1 MPRLDEGG
9 DPYAPGTTFS
19 YDPATGTVAVNP
31 PGGGQGGGASPT
43 VRDNPGTESYPNQ
56 PADGGSSGNAGN
68 ADPSGGAAPAN
79 FVPPDV
85 GSFLSLYGLPSD
97 VAAKV
102 QDIFA
107 NTSDVQQ
114 ATALALAYIRGTQ
127 WYAKTY
133 PGIQEGIA
141 KGIIGNEADYR
152 AYMNSVNNLTKQY
165 QNRDV
170 GSDELAGYL
179 QNGYTTEYVGRL
191 YAGQAYVGAN
201 RNDIQY
207 ATGAFDASGPLSQEE
222 LTALGN
228 ESAGIDSELG
238 QRIQNRLALAKKRIE
253 GVFSGSLATPG
264 LSTANGRLQSTTL
277 GGTSTADVAA

>member
-1 MPRLDEGG
+1 MPRLDDSG
-9 DPYAPGTTFS
+9 DSYAAGTTFS
-19 YDPATGTVAVNP
+19 YNPDSGQVVVLP
-31 PGGGQGGGASPT
+31 PGVTQEQINASNAANPNAAGA
-43 VRDNPGTESYPNQ
+43 N
-56 PADGGSSGNAGN
+56 GSNFSGNFSDA
-68 ADPSGGAAPAN
+68 PTSGSGTSQNN

-85 GSFLSLYGLPSD
+85 GSYLSLYGLPSD

-107 NTSDVQQ
+107 NTSDVNQ

-127 WYAKTY
+127 WYSQTY
-133 PGIQEGIA
+133 PGIQAGIA

-277 GGTSTADVAA
+277 GGTPTPDVAA